1 MIRTLNIVLT
11 LTSVAALVGVYAL
24 KYSVEETASAKSAI
38 ERTIAR
44 QESDLSMLKADWA
57 YLNQPSHIEPIVD
70 RHLEALNLQPLKQ
83 SQIGAFD
90 LIPMRSPAPDT
101 EGLTE
106 LLESLEAGVDPAAGV
121 QLEGQN

>member
-90 LIPMRSPAPDT
+90 LIPMRPPAPDT

>member
-57 YLNQPSHIEPIVD
+57 YINQPSHIEPIVD

-83 SQIGAFD
+83 SQIGSFD
-90 LIPMRSPAPDT
+90 LIPMRPQAPDS

-106 LLESLEAGVDPAAGV
+106 LLESLEAGVDPAAGA

>member
-90 LIPMRSPAPDT
+90 LIPMRPPAPDT

-106 LLESLEAGVDPAAGV
+106 LLESLEAGVDPAADV

>member
-1 MIRTLNIVLT
+1 MIRTLNILLVC
-11 LTSVAALVGVYAL
+11 TSICMLVGVYAL
-24 KYSVEETASAKSAI
+24 KYSVEDVAAEKVKLQHTI
-38 ERTIAR
+38 ERQKA
-44 QESDLSMLKADWA
+44 DLSLLQADWA

-90 LIPMRSPAPDT
+90 LIPMRPPAPDT